1 MKHSVIMRE
10 RRCQVNTLPPIDPD
24 RFEYPAALAPYVGL
38 SKNTINFLK
47 KKGCKF
53 VGKKTTLNLV
63 RRHLGAVQEAQG
75 PSEAPSGHLQ
85 H

>member
-1 MKHSVIMRE
+1 
-10 RRCQVNTLPPIDPD
+10 
-24 RFEYPAALAPYVGL
+24 
-38 SKNTINFLK
+38 
-47 KKGCKF
+47 
-53 VGKKTTLNLV
+53 V